1 MERKIF
7 KAEKHSAMP
16 VGVVSNA
23 WFSLLLKVPFLL
35 KMTIFIGLSEM
46 ELTVKRAFREC
57 VFDSVFTHHMALCA
71 SKARRGLSKV
81 AVIILLMKPNDG
93 KMILCF

>member
-46 ELTVKRAFREC
+46 ELTVKMAFREC
-57 VFDSVFTHHMALCA
+57 VFDSIFTHYMASCS
-71 SKARRGLSKV
+71 SKTRGGLSKV
-81 AVIILLMKPNDG
+81 EVIILLMKPNDG
-93 KMILCF
+93 N